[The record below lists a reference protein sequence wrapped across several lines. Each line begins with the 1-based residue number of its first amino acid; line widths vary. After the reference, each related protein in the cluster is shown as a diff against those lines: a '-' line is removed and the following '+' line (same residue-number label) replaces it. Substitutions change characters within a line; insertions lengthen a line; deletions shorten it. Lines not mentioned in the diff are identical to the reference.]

1 MAADEPGGDELR
13 QLQEQLAALRVED
26 FLVSAA
32 STLASLASAK
42 LEAKDLG
49 EAKLAIDALG
59 SLLPH
64 VHGELAAELRSALT
78 GLQVAFASAAS

>member
-1 MAADEPGGDELR
+1 MADDLLGIS
-13 QLQEQLAALRVED
+13 VEE

-32 STLASLASAK
+32 ATLASLAYAK

-49 EAKLAIDALG
+49 EAKRAIDALQ

-64 VHGELAAELRSALT
+64 MDGDLRGDLQQALT
-78 GLQVAFASAAS
+78 GLQVAFAAAATA